1 LHLLKHKRLL
11 LLSLILLV
19 GLVTLWSIRRDQA
32 PDWTQPLKVVIYP
45 HAADD
50 SASVHR
56 FIDSLGDE
64 FVARIE
70 RYFSDQAQ
78 GHNLPV
84 SPPFTFEMAAPLA
97 SAPQAPPAAGRLA
110 RLRWGLSLRWW
121 RWRLDT
127 QGLDPDIVV
136 VARFNA
142 IDEVPASL
150 HSVGMAELRLA
161 VANLPAAESH
171 RGYAQVLLAHEI
183 LHTVGATDLYDLATG
198 LPQFPAGYAA
208 PNQDPRYPQAKAELM
223 AGRIPVAPG
232 RAVQAMTLD
241 HTRIGHRTARE
252 IGWLGD

>member
-1 LHLLKHKRLL
+1 MKHKRLV

-19 GLVTLWSIRRDQA
+19 VLITLWSGKRDRA
-32 PDWTQPLKVVIYP
+32 TDWDRPLSVVIYP
-45 HAADD
+45 YAADNKP
-50 SASVHR
+50 SVHR
-56 FIDSLGDE
+56 FIDGLSDE
-64 FVARIE
+64 FVAVIE

-78 GHNLPV
+78 GHNLPL
-84 SPPFTFEMAAPLA
+84 SPPFAFEMAAPLA
-97 SAPQAPPAAGRLA
+97 SAPQSPPAGGRLA
-110 RLRWGLSLRWW
+110 RLQWGLSLRWW

-232 RAVQAMTLD
+232 RAVQAMTLH
-241 HTRIGHRTARE
+241 HTRIGRRTARE
-252 IGWLGD
+252 IGWLRD